1 MNRIHHWICR
11 SAYWRRIIADNLL
24 PWALGGLDLGP
35 VVLEI
40 GPGYGAATEV
50 VRERVGRLT
59 CAELD
64 GDLARALSRRTVGT
78 NVEVVQADAV
88 RLPFP
93 DRCFSTVVCF
103 TMLHHVSTNA
113 RQDLLLAEVARVLCP
128 GGTFVGTDEYR
139 GFLFRMV
146 HVGDTFAPIN
156 PAGLPRRLRSA
167 GFSEAT
173 VDLRGTAF
181 RFRARRA

>member
-11 SAYWRRIIADNLL
+11 SAYWRRNIADKLL

-40 GPGYGAATEV
+40 GPGYGAATEI

-64 GDLARALSRRTVGT
+64 GDLARALARRTVGT

-88 RLPFP
+88 RLPFS
-93 DRCFSTVVCF
+93 DRCFSAAVCF

-113 RQDLLLAEVARVLCP
+113 QQNLLLAEVARVLRP
-128 GGTFVGTDEYR
+128 EEP
-139 GFLFRMV
+139 FL
-146 HVGDTFAPIN
+146 
-156 PAGLPRRLRSA
+156 GLTSTEVSCSA
-167 GFSEAT
+167 
-173 VDLRGTAF
+173 
-181 RFRARRA
+181 